1 MPDFSMTR
9 YFHEYQ
15 GAVTRLSRIG
25 DRLKTLKEKPLYV
38 SEEALPEVYAEIEAA
53 EAEYAAAQKEAD
65 DLWCKANAGMSLKE
79 LEQSRGIRWKDPY
92 GGFHAHRPPTPKFG
106 GTPH

>member
-25 DRLKTLKEKPLYV
+25 DRLKTLYV

>member
-1 MPDFSMTR
+1 MHDFSMTR

-25 DRLKTLKEKPLYV
+25 DRLKALKEKPMYV

-65 DLWCKANAGMSLKE
+65 DLWCKSNTGRSRE
-79 LEQSRGIRWKDPY
+79 DLEQSRIIKPQGLQPKP
-92 GGFHAHRPPTPKFG
+92 HRPPTPRGRELKW
-106 GTPH
+106 